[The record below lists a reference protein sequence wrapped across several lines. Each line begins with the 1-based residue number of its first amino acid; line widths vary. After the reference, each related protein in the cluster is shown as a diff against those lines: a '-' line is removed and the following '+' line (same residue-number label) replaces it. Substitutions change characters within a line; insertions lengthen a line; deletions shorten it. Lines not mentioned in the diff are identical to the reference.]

1 MNLHCFIWYRI
12 FYCLGCSIIMLN
24 FNDLKLEP
32 CRPRD
37 DHWYQKIPH
46 CYFTPN
52 KIVFQFT
59 ILKIQYSQRHGMI
72 NHCDRHITPLS
83 DTDISLGLFTYTDIS
98 LGLFTYTDISL
109 GLFTYIDI
117 FLVYLLILIYLLS
130 IYLYWYISCLFTYID
145 ISLGL
150 FTYTDIFLGLFT
162 YTEIS
167 LVYLPILIYLL
178 VF

>member
-37 DHWYQKIPH
+37 DHWHQKISH

-52 KIVFQFT
+52 KIVFQFS
-59 ILKIQYSQRHGMI
+59 ILKIQYSQRHGVI

-83 DTDISLGLFTYTDIS
+83 DTDISLGLFTYYM
-98 LGLFTYTDISL
+98 LFSYQT
-109 GLFTYIDI
+109 GYIMWHSRLRI
-117 FLVYLLILIYLLS
+117 YIPWGAAEGNIYHMPGMSHYIPCLIA
-130 IYLYWYISCLFTYID
+130 
-145 ISLGL
+145 
-150 FTYTDIFLGLFT
+150 
-162 YTEIS
+162 E
-167 LVYLPILIYLL
+167 
-178 VF
+178 

>member
-117 FLVYLLILIYLLS
+117 SLVYLPIQIYLLVYLLILIYL
-130 IYLYWYISCLFTYID
+130 
-145 ISLGL
+145 
-150 FTYTDIFLGLFT
+150 
-162 YTEIS
+162 

-178 VF
+178 VYLPIQIYLLVY